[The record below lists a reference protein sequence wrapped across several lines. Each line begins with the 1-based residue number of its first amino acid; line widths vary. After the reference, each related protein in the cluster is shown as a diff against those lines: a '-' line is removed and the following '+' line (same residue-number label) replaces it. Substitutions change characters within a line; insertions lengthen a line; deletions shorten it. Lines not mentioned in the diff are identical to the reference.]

1 MRQSTL
7 FHVLTI
13 STVLKDVGTITVNMT
28 HRQIHYTTHLSLA
41 AHSDT
46 MDLAVA
52 MAVNLT
58 TFSSHKTKPATKAF
72 AKPTQTDYNFIGILI
87 ITLAYKNAN

>member
-1 MRQSTL
+1 
-7 FHVLTI
+7 VLTI
-13 STVLKDVGTITVNMT
+13 STVLKGVGTITVNMT
-28 HRQIHYTTHLSLA
+28 HPQIHSTTHLSLA
-41 AHSDT
+41 IQSDT

-58 TFSSHKTKPATKAF
+58 TSSSHKTKPATKAL
-72 AKPTQTDYNFIGILI
+72 AKPTQRDYNFTGILI